1 MNVNLYFY
9 IVKSLIFIFSLLLL
23 RNVSGQELQGIVLN
37 ENQSPM
43 PYVYIVNLTQ
53 QVGSLSADNGV
64 FMIKASPNDTI
75 RMTFIGYKPLE
86 IIIDKNIILKQITST
101 MAPLDIILSSVW
113 VFSNTDY
120 RIPKRYKGIPMKIPG
135 IAEPGTEPTPQV
147 SFSPMMSENYA
158 PGVVISGALSYFTKE
173 NIEKRKAIEAK
184 IQTEKFITY
193 AKLIELE
200 TIRSELKNKFNLS
213 NSELDRL
220 LIVMNLNK
228 PQIQELRGKKSIMSE
243 VTAFLSSRTQSSVNY
258 EY

>member
-1 MNVNLYFY
+1 LNVNLYFY

>member
-1 MNVNLYFY
+1 MNLYFC
-9 IVKSLIFIFSLLLL
+9 IVKSLIFIFSLFFL
-23 RNVSGQELQGIVLN
+23 RIASSQELQGIVLN

-43 PYVYIVNLTQ
+43 PYVYIVNLSQ
-53 QVGSLSADNGV
+53 QVGSLSADNGI
-64 FMIKASPNDTI
+64 FIIKAAPNDTI

-86 IIIDKNIILKQITST
+86 IIVDENIILRQITST
-101 MAPLDIILSSVW
+101 MAPMDIILSSVW

-120 RIPKRYKGIPMKIPG
+120 RIPKRYKGMPMKIPG
-135 IAEPGTEPTPQV
+135 ITEPSTEPTPHV
-147 SFSPMMSENYA
+147 SFSPMMNENYA

-200 TIRSELKNKFNLS
+200 TVRIELKNKFNLS
-213 NSELDRL
+213 DSELDQL

-228 PQIQELRGKKSIMSE
+228 PQIQELRGKKNIMSE
-243 VTAFLSSRTQSSVNY
+243 VTAFLSSRTRSSLNY

>member
-1 MNVNLYFY
+1 MNLYFY

-23 RNVSGQELQGIVLN
+23 RNASGQELQGIVLN

>member
-173 NIEKRKAIEAK
+173 NIEKRKAIEAR

>member
-1 MNVNLYFY
+1 
-9 IVKSLIFIFSLLLL
+9 VKSLIFIFSLLLL

>member
-1 MNVNLYFY
+1 MNLYFY

>member
-1 MNVNLYFY
+1 MNVYFY
-9 IVKSLIFIFSLLLL
+9 IVKSLIFFFSLLLL
-23 RNVSGQELQGIVLN
+23 RNASSQELQGIVLN
-37 ENQSPM
+37 ENQTPM
-43 PYVYIVNLTQ
+43 PYVYIVNLSQ

-64 FMIKASPNDTI
+64 FMIKAAPNDTI
-75 RMTFIGYKPLE
+75 RMTFLGYKPLE
-86 IIIDKNIILKQITST
+86 IIVDEDIILRQITST
-101 MAPLDIILSSVW
+101 MAPMNIVLSSVW

-173 NIEKRKAIEAK
+173 NIEKRKAIEAR

-200 TIRSELKNKFNLS
+200 TIRSELKNKFKLS
-213 NSELDRL
+213 DSELDRL

-228 PQIQELRGKKSIMSE
+228 PQIQELRGKKKGK
-243 VTAFLSSRTQSSVNY
+243 
-258 EY
+258 

>member
-1 MNVNLYFY
+1 MNLYFC
-9 IVKSLIFIFSLLLL
+9 IVKSLIFTFSLLLL
-23 RNVSGQELQGIVLN
+23 KNASGQELQGIVLN

-64 FMIKASPNDTI
+64 FMIKAVPNDTI

-86 IIIDKNIILKQITST
+86 IIIDENIILKQITST

-113 VFSNTDY
+113 IFSNTDY
-120 RIPKRYKGIPMKIPG
+120 RIPKRYKGMPMKIPG
-135 IAEPGTEPTPQV
+135 IAEPSTEPTPQV
-147 SFSPMMSENYA
+147 SFSPMMSGNYA

-173 NIEKRKAIEAK
+173 NIEKRKAIEAR